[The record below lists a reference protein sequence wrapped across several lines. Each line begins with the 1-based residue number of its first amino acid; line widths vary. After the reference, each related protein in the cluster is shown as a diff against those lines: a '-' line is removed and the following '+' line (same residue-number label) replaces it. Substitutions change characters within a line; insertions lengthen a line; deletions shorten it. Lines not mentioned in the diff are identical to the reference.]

1 MSLIFF
7 INSSTVD
14 ITNYTIK
21 DIPGSSG
28 RLDVISR
35 CILAVLLSGDNSF
48 EKKVQ
53 IWVFLDKYGTFIF
66 NSELLNYE
74 IFPKNELKL
83 TDYFVNLIRKNNSIK
98 TLKNNPL
105 NLVKTSEIGIIEAL
119 KEFIELNYKVFVLNE
134 NGENFFKYFNK
145 DIPKQDMIFV
155 VGNQIGD
162 FINSKDLLAM
172 NLPNLSLGTQSYLSS
187 SIIRLI
193 KLSLLKL
200 V

>member
-134 NGENFFKYFNK
+134 NGENFFKYINK

-155 VGNQIGD
+155 VGNQRGD

-172 NLPNLSLGTQSYLSS
+172 NLPNLSLGAQSYLSS